1 MSAAAPQI
9 GVLIAA
15 WAAGKVVKIK
25 GRDGEWFEITPDNLH
40 GQTEEKE
47 WVTLREAIARYDERQ
62 VGDAAR

>member
-40 GQTEEKE
+40 GQTDEKE
-47 WVTLREAIARYDERQ
+47 WVTLREAIRRYDERST
-62 VGDAAR
+62 DE